1 MTITIE
7 GAIQEGAERLRE
19 GAVNEARREAG
30 SLLAHVLGRD
40 RGFVIA
46 HAGDS
51 LTEGQYHDFQR
62 LILRRTRGEPLQY
75 IIGHREF
82 FKLEFE
88 VSPDVLIPRPETELL
103 VEAALEL
110 CRDEPAPS
118 IGDIG
123 TGSGCI
129 AISVLHELPAAV
141 AVATDTSPAA
151 LKVAQRNAER
161 HGVQERLTLVES
173 DCFAAVSLT
182 KPFSLIASNPPY
194 VSEAELK
201 RMPRE
206 IRFEPRAALAGG
218 TDGLSIIRRL
228 LSEGRPFI
236 RPGGHLVFEIGFG
249 QSEPVEK
256 LIDRRVWKLIEIRRD
271 LQGIP
276 RTFVLRAR

>member
-1 MTITIE
+1 M
-7 GAIQEGAERLRE
+7 
-19 GAVNEARREAG
+19 
-30 SLLAHVLGRD
+30 
-40 RGFVIA
+40 A

-51 LTEGQYHDFQR
+51 RAEGQYRDCQR
-62 LILRRTRGEPLQY
+62 LMLGRAGGEPLQY

-88 VSPDVLIPRPETELL
+88 VSPDVLIPRPETELI

-151 LKVAQRNAER
+151 LKVAQRNAEH

-182 KPFSLIASNPPY
+182 KQYSLIASKPPY
-194 VSEAELK
+194 IS
-201 RMPRE
+201 
-206 IRFEPRAALAGG
+206 
-218 TDGLSIIRRL
+218 
-228 LSEGRPFI
+228 
-236 RPGGHLVFEIGFG
+236 
-249 QSEPVEK
+249 
-256 LIDRRVWKLIEIRRD
+256 
-271 LQGIP
+271 
-276 RTFVLRAR
+276 